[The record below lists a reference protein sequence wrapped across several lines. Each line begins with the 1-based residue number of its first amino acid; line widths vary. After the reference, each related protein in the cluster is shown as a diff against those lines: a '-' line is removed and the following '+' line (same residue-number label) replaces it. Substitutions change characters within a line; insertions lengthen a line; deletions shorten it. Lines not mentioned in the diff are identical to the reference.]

1 MSKHRAPDAES
12 GSRSPLRLIL
22 SALPV
27 RYRSRAGAVI
37 AALGVL
43 VSVAAILYADR
54 PEVALIVQVAT
65 AIGLVGPDSDETE

>member
-1 MSKHRAPDAES
+1 MNKHRKPM
-12 GSRSPLRLIL
+12 GVFL

-43 VSVAAILYADR
+43 VSIAAIVYADK

-65 AIGLVGPDSDETE
+65 ALGLVERPDAE